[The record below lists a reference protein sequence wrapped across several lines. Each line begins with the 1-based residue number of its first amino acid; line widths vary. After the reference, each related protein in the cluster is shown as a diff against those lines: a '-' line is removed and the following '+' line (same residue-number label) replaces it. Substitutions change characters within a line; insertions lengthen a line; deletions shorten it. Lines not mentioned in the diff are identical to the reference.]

1 MPFWLVNPRLS
12 SLAVKLALMLTV
24 PPVRLAL
31 STSLTVRPLSIA
43 CRPALSV

>member
-12 SLAVKLALMLTV
+12 SAAAKVALMLTV